1 MNLSISWNKDNY
13 QEFIIYLKSLGEDS
27 YKNFNKKLVST
38 KYETLGIRIPLLRKI
53 ASEIF
58 RGEYQEFL
66 EVAGSTYYEE
76 VMIKGFVI
84 GKIKNLEEF
93 MIYFNSYLDLIDNW
107 AICDCVCNSLKI
119 ISKNKEYFL
128 DVIDSLVKSSKV
140 YNVRAGF
147 VLLLSFYVEEEYI
160 DIILKYL
167 NEIKSDEYYINM
179 AKAWLLC
186 EVFVKHQDKGLSFLS
201 SNQLDKFTVNKAIS
215 KIRDSYRVSKET
227 KDMILAYKK

>member
-1 MNLSISWNKDNY
+1 MNLNISWNKDNY
-13 QEFIIYLKSLGEDS
+13 QEFIRYLINLGEDS
-27 YKNFNKKLVST
+27 YKDFNKKVIT
-38 KYETLGIRIPLLRKI
+38 TNYETLGIRIPLLRKI

-58 RGEYQEFL
+58 KGEYQEFL
-66 EVAGSTYYEE
+66 EISDSTYYEE

-84 GKIKNLEEF
+84 GKIKEIDEF
-93 MIYFNSYLDLIDNW
+93 MMYFNSYLDLIDNW
-107 AICDCVCNSLKI
+107 AICDCFCNSLKI
-119 ISKNKEYFL
+119 INKNKNYFL
-128 DVIDSLVKSSKV
+128 NIIDALVKSNNLYYIRV
-140 YNVRAGF
+140 GL

-167 NEIKSDEYYINM
+167 EKIKSNEYYVNM

-186 EVFVKHQDKGLSFLS
+186 EVFVKYQDKGLKFLMN
-201 SNQLDKFTVNKAIS
+201 NQLDKFTINKAIS